1 MDYNKVLNFIDSA
14 KQQGYSDA
22 EISEFVKSKGVKI
35 EDVQKAYAS
44 KQPKSQEGGFLQKV
58 VQGITSLPSRFG
70 ATIAAQGADLG
81 SFADSALS
89 GFKTM
94 DFSKGDKIR
103 QEGLDLGYLGN
114 AKPIGGDI
122 NNQTFGG
129 LAKDVAGTTLQA
141 GLDAATLGGG
151 GALMGAGEGAA
162 KAGIGAL
169 AKQGAKEGAVLGA
182 GYGLSN
188 SLQSDEDWAH
198 TALNT
203 ILGAVGGGV
212 VGGAAGVAVPKISSA
227 LSTIKGNIAENGVIK
242 GIDKSFLGAV
252 DGIIKNKSASSKPLL
267 NVGLN
272 IGNETK
278 LNEQIITDTLK
289 KEFGVDVLGGK
300 IVQSGTEPTFVPELS
315 RKLTDKELNR
325 LSEVLEQDAI
335 PQYADGVGMMAG
347 PKAKE
352 WGDFN
357 PDYFLNKEGK
367 PISSIGETINIKI
380 PKNVNKGLNAAG
392 DVLEELEG
400 MKQLDIDPTN
410 VEQRNAL
417 LQTIKDGKF
426 DFKEI
431 NVGGEK
437 QIDFTPTVE
446 NLSKETKAIAE
457 SQDELI
463 RSKYNKSYDKKE
475 LASVIQEKRNTGIK
489 EYGTPN
495 TKDFQKALEKQIQ
508 NYQLNK
514 MTSATEILSKIRSI
528 KFDETADSATRQA
541 TNDIKTA
548 LTDLLKKDFP
558 GFAEKN
564 DQMHRNFLV
573 LDVFGKGLA
582 KPGQSIQE
590 KIASVGAALLAAPQG
605 IVASFL
611 ARSTTA
617 KVFRKL
623 FGGVY
628 SLESA
633 KKEFL
638 KEAAPLVDEW
648 VAKGV
653 SKDNIFKL
661 MQEKY
666 AYGKPSPELVHDIVM
681 ELQDSASKIVQDG
694 TEQAAKK
701 LADNKSLIRIIK
713 GLGTDA
719 QAIKEELVSQGINV
733 SDIDAKTFAALNKNS
748 GKSITPYLEKL
759 AKVGLIK
766 GTENEIME

>member
-1 MDYNKVLNFIDSA
+1 MDYDKILNGIQTA
-14 KQQGYSDA
+14 KSQGYSDA
-22 EISEFVKSKGVKI
+22 EISEFLKSKGVKI

-44 KQPKSQEGGFLQKV
+44 KQPKSQEGGFLQSV
-58 VQGITSLPSRFG
+58 VQGIASLPSRFG

-141 GLDAATLGGG
+141 GLDAATLGVD
-151 GALMGAGEGAA
+151 GALMGAGKGAA

-227 LSTIKGNIAENGVIK
+227 LSTVKGDIAENGVIK

-352 WGDFN
+352 WV
-357 PDYFLNKEGK
+357 
-367 PISSIGETINIKI
+367 T
-380 PKNVNKGLNAAG
+380 
-392 DVLEELEG
+392 
-400 MKQLDIDPTN
+400 
-410 VEQRNAL
+410 
-417 LQTIKDGKF
+417 
-426 DFKEI
+426 
-431 NVGGEK
+431 
-437 QIDFTPTVE
+437 
-446 NLSKETKAIAE
+446 
-457 SQDELI
+457 LI
-463 RSKYNKSYDKKE
+463 
-475 LASVIQEKRNTGIK
+475 LT
-489 EYGTPN
+489 
-495 TKDFQKALEKQIQ
+495 
-508 NYQLNK
+508 
-514 MTSATEILSKIRSI
+514 TS
-528 KFDETADSATRQA
+528 
-541 TNDIKTA
+541 
-548 LTDLLKKDFP
+548 
-558 GFAEKN
+558 
-564 DQMHRNFLV
+564 
-573 LDVFGKGLA
+573 
-582 KPGQSIQE
+582 
-590 KIASVGAALLAAPQG
+590 
-605 IVASFL
+605 
-611 ARSTTA
+611 
-617 KVFRKL
+617 
-623 FGGVY
+623 
-628 SLESA
+628 
-633 KKEFL
+633 
-638 KEAAPLVDEW
+638 
-648 VAKGV
+648 
-653 SKDNIFKL
+653 
-661 MQEKY
+661 
-666 AYGKPSPELVHDIVM
+666 
-681 ELQDSASKIVQDG
+681 
-694 TEQAAKK
+694 
-701 LADNKSLIRIIK
+701 
-713 GLGTDA
+713 
-719 QAIKEELVSQGINV
+719 
-733 SDIDAKTFAALNKNS
+733 
-748 GKSITPYLEKL
+748 
-759 AKVGLIK
+759 
-766 GTENEIME
+766 

>member
-1 MDYNKVLNFIDSA
+1 MDYDKILNGIQIA
-14 KQQGYSDA
+14 KSQGYSDA
-22 EISEFVKSKGVKI
+22 DISEFLKSKGIKI
-35 EDVQKAYAS
+35 EDVQKAYVS
-44 KQPKSQEGGFLQKV
+44 KQPKSQEHGFLQSV
-58 VQGITSLPSRFG
+58 IQGITSLPARFG

-129 LAKDVAGTTLQA
+129 LAKDVAGITLQA
-141 GLDAATLGGG
+141 GLDAATLGSS

-169 AKQGAKEGAVLGA
+169 AKQGAKEGAILGA

-203 ILGAVGGGV
+203 ILGAVGGGA
-212 VGGAAGVAVPKISSA
+212 VGGVAGVAVPKISSA
-227 LSTIKGNIAENGVIK
+227 LSTVKGNIAENGLIK

-252 DGIIKNKSASSKPLL
+252 DGITKNKSASNKPLL

-278 LNEQIITDTLK
+278 LDEKIVTDTLK

-300 IVQSGTEPTFVPELS
+300 VVQSGTEPTFVPELS
-315 RKLTDKELNR
+315 RKLTDKELNK
-325 LSEVLEQDAI
+325 LSEVLQQDAI
-335 PQYADGVGMMAG
+335 PQYADGVGTIAG

-367 PISSIGETINIKI
+367 PISSVGDTVNIKI
-380 PKNVNKGLNAAG
+380 PKNVNKGLKAAG
-392 DVLEELEG
+392 DILEELEG
-400 MKQLDIDPTN
+400 MKQLNIDPTN

-417 LQTIKDGKF
+417 LQTIKDGKL
-426 DFKEI
+426 DFKEM

-437 QIDFTPTVE
+437 QIDFTPMVE
-446 NLSKETKAIAE
+446 NLAKETKAIAE
-457 SQDELI
+457 SQDKLI

-475 LASVIQEKRNTGIK
+475 LASAINAQRQEGIANFGTENTIK
-489 EYGTPN
+489 Y
-495 TKDFQKALEKQIQ
+495 DKALAAEIQ
-508 NYQLNK
+508 NQKLNK
-514 MTSATEILSKIRSI
+514 MTSATDILAKIRSI
-528 KFDETADSATRQA
+528 KFDPTADSATQQA
-541 TNDIKTA
+541 RNDIKSA
-548 LTDLLKKDFP
+548 LTNLLKKDFP
-558 GFAEKN
+558 GFAKKN

-582 KPGQSIQE
+582 KPGQSVQE

-617 KVFRKL
+617 RVFRKL

-666 AYGKPSPELVHDIVM
+666 AYGKPSPELVHDIIM
-681 ELQDSASKIVQDG
+681 ELQDNASKIVQDG

-701 LADNKSLIRIIK
+701 LAENKSLIRIIK

-719 QAIKEELVSQGINV
+719 QAIKEELVSQGINI
-733 SDIDAKTFAALNKNS
+733 SDVDAKTFAALNKNS

-759 AKVGLIK
+759 AKVSLVK
-766 GTENEIME
+766 AVDSEIQQ